1 MFTLRSQKLYI
12 HSILILNMNKRGLG
26 AKLKIVIVL
35 IIVIL
40 AIAIYFTFFYS
51 YKCKDISCFREHQK
65 RCNLISSK
73 TTFVN
78 DIEDATWFYHIKGKK
93 GNECKVQVKLLQVKK
108 GDVSFSKL
116 EGQSMNCY
124 VPIGSVVA
132 PESDIS
138 NCHGL
143 LKEDLQET
151 IINKLHKYIV
161 NNLGEISEELEK
173 PL

>member
-1 MFTLRSQKLYI
+1 
-12 HSILILNMNKRGLG
+12 MNKRVFDTR
-26 AKLKIVIVL
+26 LKIVIAL

-40 AIAIYFTFFYS
+40 AITIYFTFFYS
-51 YKCKDISCFREHQK
+51 YKCKNISCFREHQR

-78 DIEDATWFYHIKGKK
+78 DVEDATWFYHIKGKK
-93 GNECKVQVKLLQVKK
+93 GDECKVQVKLLQVKK

-124 VPIGSVVA
+124 VPIGSVAA

-143 LKEDLQET
+143 LKENLQET
-151 IINKLHKYIV
+151 INNKLHKYIV
-161 NNLGEISEELEK
+161 GNLGEISGELEK